1 MFGEYPN
8 IAIRGIAS
16 TVPVENVENLD
27 CISKELTEKKIRKQ
41 IRLTGI
47 ERRRIL
53 TGGQTASDLATKAAD
68 ELLNR
73 LNWNRDTR
81 TKKSASCKSK
91 IFSLFIHFLCNE
103 EIFLF
108 RSYRC
113 TDTFHI
119 IISKQ
124 MKNTKRLLI
133 QSFHRTKQRS
143 FFIQCLSAIGTER
156 CRNT

>member
-1 MFGEYPN
+1 MLCRSHFIMFCLSQNSQFPEFL
-8 IAIRGIAS
+8 IQFFH
-16 TVPVENVENLD
+16 
-27 CISKELTEKKIRKQ
+27 ISRNSCLNHAKVVIIHLLSLW
-41 IRLTGI
+41 RL
-47 ERRRIL
+47 
-53 TGGQTASDLATKAAD
+53 
-68 ELLNR
+68 
-73 LNWNRDTR
+73 R

-103 EIFLF
+103 EILLL
-108 RSYRC
+108 RSYRS
-113 TDTFHI
+113 TYTFHR

-124 MKNTKRLLI
+124 MKDAKRLLI